1 MKNSDEPI
9 SKRAIQ
15 QQVWQAYRW
24 NLAVVSVVSII
35 VGMVIGVFGIAPG
48 PSPTA
53 DPLTPPSDWEAGYLP
68 AENDPASSSVNALS
82 VYVSGAVLAP
92 QVVTLTAGSLVVDAL
107 EAVGGPTS
115 DADLEAINLAAPL
128 ANHQQI
134 LIPRRITRTQ
144 RAQRANTSFTESS
157 IPVEGAQQT
166 ENEEP
171 LATDNTMQNEKV
183 NINTATAEALE
194 QLPRIGPKLAARI
207 IAYREENGGF
217 ISVQDIQN
225 VSGIGESTF
234 AYLEPYITVG
244 P

>member
-1 MKNSDEPI
+1 MKNSDEPV

-15 QQVWQAYRW
+15 QQVWQAYCW
-24 NLAVVSVVSII
+24 NLAVVSVVSVI

-48 PSPTA
+48 SSPIA
-53 DPLTPPSDWEAGYLP
+53 DSLTPPPDWETGYLS
-68 AENDPASSSVNALS
+68 AENGPVSSSVNSLS

-107 EAVGGPTS
+107 EAAGGPAP

-134 LIPRRITRTQ
+134 LIPHQITRTQ
-144 RAQRANTSFTESS
+144 RVQHARALSPAFS
-157 IPVEGAQQT
+157 ISVEGTQRT
-166 ENEEP
+166 ENGEP
-171 LATDNTMQNEKV
+171 LDTDNTMQHEKV
-183 NINTATAEALE
+183 NINTATAEVLE

-207 IAYREENGGF
+207 IAYREENGDF
-217 ISVQDIQN
+217 MAVQDIQN

-234 AYLEPYITVG
+234 AHLEPYITVG

>member
-35 VGMVIGVFGIAPG
+35 VGMVIGVFGVAPG
-48 PSPTA
+48 PSPIA
-53 DPLTPPSDWEAGYLP
+53 DPLTPPPDWEAGYLP
-68 AENDPASSSVNALS
+68 AENDPASSSVNSLS

-92 QVVTLTAGSLVVDAL
+92 QVVTLTAGSLVIDAL
-107 EAVGGPTS
+107 KAVGGPAS

-144 RAQRANTSFTESS
+144 RAQQANVSLLESS
-157 IPVEGAQQT
+157 IHIEGAQQVK
-166 ENEEP
+166 E
-171 LATDNTMQNEKV
+171 LLDADNPTQDEKV
-183 NINTATAEALE
+183 NINTATAEVLE

-234 AYLEPYITVG
+234 AHLEPYITVG